1 MTRTHNEMK
10 MELKTS
16 ATQQENSRESLKS
29 RLDQVYNGMSGIR
42 LHKQR
47 IWKNINRGEE
57 HTETIGY
64 HEKTKPF
71 SFSNN
76 ERVKNLRSTA

>member
-1 MTRTHNEMK
+1 MLTRTHNEMK

-47 IWKNINRGEE
+47 I
-57 HTETIGY
+57 
-64 HEKTKPF
+64 
-71 SFSNN
+71 
-76 ERVKNLRSTA
+76 